1 MTLEQAQN
9 KTTKLI
15 SKTPQKMFKAMRAKG
30 ITNTTKSKRQILF
43 T

>member
-9 KTTKLI
+9 NKLI
-15 SKTPQKMFKAMRAKG
+15 YETTQKMFKAMRAKG